1 MRYAVGSTLSAKETN
16 HQYLK
21 NSKKKKIYLIADIK
35 RKRTQ
40 KMEKFYCPIL
50 RKGMI
55 GLDDYCLLRFVGGK
69 NRPCYSSIDFHK
81 KMV

>member
-1 MRYAVGSTLSAKETN
+1 MRYARGSTLSAKETN

-21 NSKKKKIYLIADIK
+21 KQQKKSYLIADIK

-40 KMEKFYCPIL
+40 KMEKFYRPIL

-55 GLDDYCLLRFVGGK
+55 GLDDYCLLRFIGGK
-69 NRPCYSSIDFHK
+69 NRTCYSCIDFHK